1 MDIDEDPDE
10 SDMDDGDSGTEES
23 DCPYCG
29 KAVYE
34 QAEVCPHCRNYISRE
49 DAPRRL
55 PRWVWTAAVLA
66 LAGMLTSAGL
76 LAWRHWRF

>member
-1 MDIDEDPDE
+1 MRFTGVNAGLY
-10 SDMDDGDSGTEES
+10 MNDDSVNEES

-29 KAVYE
+29 KAMYE
-34 QAEVCPHCRNYISRE
+34 DAEVCPHCRSYISDE

-66 LAGMLTSAGL
+66 LAGVLTSAGL
-76 LAWRHWRF
+76 LALWRWRF